1 MYDYD
6 YDYEF
11 KQRDTTVAVNS
22 KRRVFAKIKNL
33 KNKIIN
39 TGTRNIQFSVEVI
52 KDYISFTCVRS
63 VIGPET
69 LRHNLN
75 QSDLK
80 SKPNQSRFR
89 NSRFPAL

>member
-1 MYDYD
+1 MTTTTSSSSGTQQWPSTVKG
-6 YDYEF
+6 EF
-11 KQRDTTVAVNS
+11 LRKLR
-22 KRRVFAKIKNL
+22 NL
-33 KNKIIN
+33 KNKITN

>member
-1 MYDYD
+1 MTTTTSSRR
-6 YDYEF
+6 
-11 KQRDTTVAVNS
+11 RDTTVAVNS

>member
-1 MYDYD
+1 M
-6 YDYEF
+6 
-11 KQRDTTVAVNS
+11 AVNS

-33 KNKIIN
+33 KNKITN